1 MSLSQDDL
9 KDRISKIEFDI
20 EKLRGEPNN
29 SRKIEALNEYRE
41 YLKDELKRLQQNDH

>member
-1 MSLSQDDL
+1 MSLSYNEL
-9 KDRISKIEFDI
+9 KERITQIEFDI

-29 SRKIEALNEYRE
+29 ARKLEALNDYRE